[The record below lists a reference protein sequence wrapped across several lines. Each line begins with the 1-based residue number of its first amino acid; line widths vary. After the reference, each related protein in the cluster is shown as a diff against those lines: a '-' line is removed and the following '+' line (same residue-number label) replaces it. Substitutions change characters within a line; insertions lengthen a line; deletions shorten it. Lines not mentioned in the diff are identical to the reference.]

1 MKRFV
6 IINVICAIVYWILSF
21 FLCPFFA
28 SCCGSMDNMLS
39 APLFISILPIYVI
52 LAYLLFIVIILIGRK
67 VKSSG
72 SFAEFTRRFR
82 MPRMLVTLLT
92 MVVAV
97 SLSLACQYAK
107 YEDSQYDRTGS
118 FIMADGNLYDDFGF
132 KVIDVQHELFF
143 KGVDDWGFPVLVGVS
158 YQTEY
163 DRDWDTYEVYNI
175 SYHYYDLDGNFQ
187 GSIRDNRGYEMRCAY
202 LCPDE
207 IPWFSNR
214 VNKLLGIETNFYIY

>member
-1 MKRFV
+1 
-6 IINVICAIVYWILSF
+6 
-21 FLCPFFA
+21 
-28 SCCGSMDNMLS
+28 
-39 APLFISILPIYVI
+39 
-52 LAYLLFIVIILIGRK
+52 
-67 VKSSG
+67 
-72 SFAEFTRRFR
+72 

-97 SLSLACQYAK
+97 SLSLACQYDK

-187 GSIRDNRGYEMRCAY
+187 GSICDRC
-202 LCPDE
+202 
-207 IPWFSNR
+207 
-214 VNKLLGIETNFYIY
+214 KL